1 MQFENYSYKNNE
13 LFCEKVS
20 LNSIASVIGTPF
32 YIYSKK
38 SLADRFQEFKT
49 SFNELDNKI
58 FFAVKSNS
66 NLNIMKLFYSLGAGL
81 DVNSGGELYRA
92 LKIGA
97 NPKNLLFTGVGKTE
111 GEILLGLRNNIF
123 LFKAESVQEI
133 ELMNKLAASENKKA
147 RIAIRVNPNVD
158 PKTHPYITTG
168 LYESK
173 FGIDED
179 AAFDAFKFA
188 SQLANIEII
197 GIDMHLGSQIT
208 DLSVYQDAIKIIN
221 RMIQKLRESGI
232 HLTHFDIGGGL
243 GVQYN
248 SEASPSAKDFAEAI
262 CPLLKESNCKIF
274 MEPGRY
280 LTADSGALVSKVLFT
295 KEHRDK
301 NFLIVDAAINDLLR
315 PALYQAYHHI
325 LPIKQIN
332 TNSVKYD
339 VVGPVCETGDFLAL
353 DRSLQKMDRGEHIAI
368 MTSGAYGFVMSSNYN
383 SRRRVPEIIVDSD
396 KFYVARERESYDDLI
411 KNEKILEELFK

>member
-20 LNSIASVIGTPF
+20 LNSIASVVGTPF
-32 YIYSKK
+32 YVYSKK
-38 SLADRFQEFKT
+38 SLVDRFHEFKA
-49 SFNELDNKI
+49 SFNELDHQI

-66 NLNIMKLFYSLGAGL
+66 NLNVMKLFYSLGAGL

-97 NPKNLLFTGVGKTE
+97 DPKKLLFTGVGKTE
-111 GEILLGLRNNIF
+111 DEILLGLRNDIF
-123 LFKAESVQEI
+123 LFKAESIQEI

-158 PKTHPYITTG
+158 PRTHPYITTG

-173 FGIDED
+173 FGIDEG
-179 AAFDAFKFA
+179 AAINAFKIA

-208 DLSVYQDAIKIIN
+208 KLSVYQDAIKIIN

-248 SEASPSAKDFAEAI
+248 SEAAPSAKDFADATI
-262 CPLLKESNCKIF
+262 PLLKETNCKIF
-274 MEPGRY
+274 IEPGRY
-280 LTADSGALVSKVLFT
+280 LTADSGALVSKILFT
-295 KEHRDK
+295 KEHRNK
-301 NFLIVDAAINDLLR
+301 NFLIIDAAVNDLLR
-315 PALYQAYHHI
+315 PALYQAYHNI
-325 LPIKQIN
+325 LPMIQVN
-332 TNSVKYD
+332 RDLVKYD

-353 DRSLQKMDRGEHIAI
+353 DRQLQKMNRGEHIAI

-383 SRRRVPEIIVDSD
+383 SRRRVPEIIVDDD
-396 KFYVARERESYDDLI
+396 KFYLAKERESYDDLL
-411 KNEKILEELFK
+411 KNEKIIEELFN

>member
-20 LNSIASVIGTPF
+20 LNSIASVVGTPF

-38 SLADRFQEFKT
+38 SLADRFHEFKT
-49 SFNELDNKI
+49 SFSELDHKI

-66 NLNIMKLFYSLGAGL
+66 NLNVMKLFYNLGAGL

-97 NPKNLLFTGVGKTE
+97 DPKNLLFTGVGKTE
-111 GEILLGLRNNIF
+111 DEILLGLRNDIF
-123 LFKAESVQEI
+123 LFKAESIQEI
-133 ELMNKLAASENKKA
+133 ELMNKLAASENMKA
-147 RIAIRVNPNVD
+147 RVAIRVNPNVD

-173 FGIDED
+173 FGIDEG
-179 AAFDAFKFA
+179 AALEAFQFA
-188 SQLANIEII
+188 TKLSNIEVI

-208 DLSVYQDAIKIIN
+208 ELSVYQDAIKIIN
-221 RMIQKLRESGI
+221 RMIQNLRESGI

-248 SEASPSAKDFAEAI
+248 SEASPSAKDFAIAI
-262 CPLLKESNCKIF
+262 CPILKQSNCKIF

-301 NFLIVDAAINDLLR
+301 NFLIVDAAVNDLLR
-315 PALYQAYHHI
+315 PALYRAYHHI
-325 LPIKQIN
+325 LPIKPAKRNLI
-332 TNSVKYD
+332 KYD

-353 DRSLQKMDRGEHIAI
+353 DRPLQKMDRGEFVAI
-368 MTSGAYGFVMSSNYN
+368 MTAGAYGSVMSSNYN